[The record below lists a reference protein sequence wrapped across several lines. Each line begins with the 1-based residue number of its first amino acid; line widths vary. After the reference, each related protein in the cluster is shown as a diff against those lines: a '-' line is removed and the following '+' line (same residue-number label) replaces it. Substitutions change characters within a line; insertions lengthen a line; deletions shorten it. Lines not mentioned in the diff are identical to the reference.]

1 MKIIHCGDLHLD
13 AKMETH
19 FNVEQARERRY
30 EILGTFE
37 RMVEYGRANG
47 VSLILIAGDMFDTVA
62 SSQRRIKDRVLEI
75 ITSHE
80 DIDFLYLQGNH
91 DSDTYFKSL
100 AALPANLK
108 LFDGHWTSYRYGD
121 VVVSGVEFG
130 KETTPGIYDLL
141 SLDHD
146 MFNIVM
152 LHGQVTS
159 NRNSLESGMVNIPLL
174 KDRGIDYLA
183 LGHLHDYRCESL
195 DGRGVYCYCGA
206 LEGRGFDETG
216 KKGFVVLDIADK
228 QLDYQFV
235 SLARRE
241 FHIIPVALDGC
252 LSTAQALDLVEQAI
266 EKGEKDDCVRIILEG
281 RVDENFDLDLD
292 YLSHQLKDR
301 FYFVELINRI
311 RLDVDYRKFANDIS
325 LKGEFIRTVE
335 ALDLDE
341 PSKNRIIMM
350 GLNALLHKEVIS

>member
-19 FNVEQARERRY
+19 FNVDQAKERRY

-37 RMVEYGRANG
+37 RMVEYARTNG
-47 VSLILIAGDMFDTVA
+47 IELILIAGDMFDTVA

-91 DSDTYFKSL
+91 DSDTYFKTM
-100 AALPANLK
+100 ATLPANLK
-108 LFDGHWTSYRYGD
+108 LFANHWTCYRYGD
-121 VVVSGVEFG
+121 VVVSGIEFVQG
-130 KETTPGIYDLL
+130 TSPRFHDELQ
-141 SLDHD
+141 LDREA
-146 MFNIVM
+146 FNIVM
-152 LHGQVTS
+152 LHGQVAS
-159 NRNSLESGMVNIPLL
+159 NSNGLESGMVSLPSL

-183 LGHLHDYRCESL
+183 LGHLHDYRLESL

-216 KKGFVVLDIADK
+216 KKGFVVLDIENK
-228 QLDYQFV
+228 RLDHKFV
-235 SLARRE
+235 SLAKRE
-241 FHIIPVALDGC
+241 FHIVPVALDEC
-252 LSTAQALDLVEQAI
+252 PTTAQALALIVRAVESI
-266 EKGEKDDCVRIILEG
+266 DKDDCVRIILEG
-281 RVDENFDLDLD
+281 RVDENMDLDLD
-292 YLSHQLKDR
+292 YLEHQLKDR

-311 RLDVDYRKFANDIS
+311 LVAIDYLKFANDIS
-325 LKGEFIRTVE
+325 LKGEFIRTVQ

-350 GLNALLHKEVIS
+350 GLNALMHKEVIS